1 MEKFMG
7 WWSGASKKQKI
18 IVLVLVA
25 FAGIGIVQSIG
36 N

>member
-1 MEKFMG
+1 MKKFMG

-25 FAGIGIVQSIG
+25 FAVIGIVQSIG